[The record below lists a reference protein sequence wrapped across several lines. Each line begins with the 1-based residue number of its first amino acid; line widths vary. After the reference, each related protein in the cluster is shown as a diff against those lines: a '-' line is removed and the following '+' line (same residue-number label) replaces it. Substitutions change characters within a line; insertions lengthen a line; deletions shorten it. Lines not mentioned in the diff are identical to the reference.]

1 MDIQKLQALVVIQEA
16 GSFSRAA
23 ETLGYSQAGLTYMM
37 NSLENE
43 IGLRL
48 LDRSY
53 SGVRLSETGK
63 TLMPKIHRLLQVYD
77 ALNGEIKKVGHNVFL
92 CAPIN
97 VNVTYTEEERKVSA
111 EMPWL
116 KK

>member
-1 MDIQKLQALVVIQEA
+1 MDIQKLQALAVIQEA

-77 ALNGEIKKVGHNVFL
+77 ALNGEINACK
-92 CAPIN
+92 CAQQA
-97 VNVTYTEEERKVSA
+97 TLRLAALDTVSTRWVPRA
-111 EMPWL
+111 VAAL
-116 KK
+116 

>member
-1 MDIQKLQALVVIQEA
+1 MDIQKLQALAVIQEA

-37 NSLENE
+37 NSLEIE

-77 ALNGEIKKVGHNVFL
+77 ALNGEINACKH
-92 CAPIN
+92 AQ
-97 VNVTYTEEERKVSA
+97 
-111 EMPWL
+111 
-116 KK
+116 

>member
-1 MDIQKLQALVVIQEA
+1 MDIQKLQALAVIQEA

-63 TLMPKIHRLLQVYD
+63 TLMPKIHRLLKKYF
-77 ALNGEIKKVGHNVFL
+77 GEGLEIETGT
-92 CAPIN
+92 
-97 VNVTYTEEERKVSA
+97 VTKEQPRFEFFK
-111 EMPWL
+111 
-116 KK
+116 